1 MGGDA
6 SLHDLQSPQAL
17 PLHRKLMI
25 GTYSVIN
32 IYDRARDE
40 EFCKICGCYCDNEDK
55 IIIFTKTKTTEFY
68 LPKLAWDQIE
78 YPINIC

>member
-1 MGGDA
+1 
-6 SLHDLQSPQAL
+6 
-17 PLHRKLMI
+17 MI

-32 IYDRARDE
+32 IYDGARDE
-40 EFCKICGCYCDNEDK
+40 GFCKICGCYCDNEDK

-78 YPINIC
+78 YPINIEVKEEENQEEEEGMIEKKKI